1 MYLHKKKVLL
11 YKAIVTVYIYMVTVA
26 NVDICKGL
34 QALKWVFFWGK
45 MCKSSIFFYFP
56 RIDAV
61 ALGRTSCFPI
71 QGFLLYIYIYLLMI
85 AKKKKKNCGTSVF
98 LYLFKV

>member
-1 MYLHKKKVLL
+1 
-11 YKAIVTVYIYMVTVA
+11 MVTVA

-56 RIDAV
+56 RIDAI

-71 QGFLLYIYIYLLMI
+71 QGFLFYFYIYILMI
-85 AKKKKKNCGTSVF
+85 AKKKKKKLWNKCF
-98 LYLFKV
+98 LILIQSLILKNNIRT